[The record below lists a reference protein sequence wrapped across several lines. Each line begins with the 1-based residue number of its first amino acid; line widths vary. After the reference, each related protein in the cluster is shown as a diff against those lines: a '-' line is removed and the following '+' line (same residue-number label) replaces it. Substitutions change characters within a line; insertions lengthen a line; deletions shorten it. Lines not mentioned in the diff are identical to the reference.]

1 MNEKKDIWRFILQ
14 TIAAIVT
21 AALTAL
27 GTASCIRTFWQ
38 PRGFMPLYWFSELC
52 CFALVFFL

>member
-1 MNEKKDIWRFILQ
+1 MNDKKDIWRFILQ

-27 GTASCIRTFWQ
+27 GTASCIR
-38 PRGFMPLYWFSELC
+38 GI
-52 CFALVFFL
+52 

>member
-21 AALTAL
+21 AAL
-27 GTASCIRTFWQ
+27 GTASCIRTF
-38 PRGFMPLYWFSELC
+38 
-52 CFALVFFL
+52 